1 MVSKFI
7 YAFSMSDMVPI
18 IEMQRL
24 AASQMAITAFND
36 RSLMHET
43 LMKLQDGARQAS
55 VMAEAETASVSNA
68 LEHNAKGQSIRSYSL
83 KYYNPET
90 QETEVIAEHADVTVK
105 DYAKAMIEESMGSAS
120 AIPLYQYI
128 GSPIVREEI
137 IPWKLEKIL
146 SEREYGTPPSAGGG
160 AAVVPM
166 RVIIQKTEERKIA
179 KEREEEIKAAV
190 AEAIMRKESSEL
202 KIVEEILLLEAAI
215 DALEH
220 GDDIDKILEKLPAL
234 SRARYLIALKK
245 KHFTRRQLINMLL
258 RDALFLKKIK
268 KKLEL
273 FTLDDLLDMVKILR
287 KMTTS

>member
-1 MVSKFI
+1 MVSKFL
-7 YAFSMSDMVPI
+7 YSFSLSDMAPI

-36 RSLMHET
+36 RSTMHET

-55 VMAEAETASVSNA
+55 VMAQAETASVSSDLHKNA
-68 LEHNAKGQSIRSYSL
+68 ENQSIRTYSL
-83 KYYNPET
+83 TYYNPET
-90 QETEVIAEHADVTVK
+90 QETEVIQEHADIHVK
-105 DYAKAMIEESMGSAS
+105 DYAKAMIEESVGSAS

-137 IPWKLEKIL
+137 VPWKLEKIL

-166 RVIIQKTEERKIA
+166 RVIIQKTAERKIA
-179 KEREEEIKAAV
+179 KARDEEIKAAV
-190 AEAIMRKESSEL
+190 AEAILRKESSEL
-202 KIVEEILLLEAAI
+202 KIVEEILLLEDAI
-215 DALEH
+215 EALRNGE
-220 GDDIDKILEKLPAL
+220 DIDKILEKLPAL

-245 KHFTRRQLINMLL
+245 KHFTRRQIINMLL